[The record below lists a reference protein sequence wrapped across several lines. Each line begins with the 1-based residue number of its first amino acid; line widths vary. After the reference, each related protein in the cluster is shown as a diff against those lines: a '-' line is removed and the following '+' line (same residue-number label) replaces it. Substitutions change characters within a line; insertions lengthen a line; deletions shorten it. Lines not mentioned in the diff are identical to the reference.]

1 MSVILARD
9 GDCLRIPEK
18 AWIKILAEVMAEG
31 WERKDAHKLTYE
43 DFKLLLPDPSYEA
56 ERRQRGGYRI
66 GTEDALAFAETVLRV
81 SEKLCPGDILGDALL
96 QGPPRLD
103 LSEARIF
110 LKQLVTFCRSGEFT
124 ITMD

>member
-9 GDCLRIPEK
+9 GDCLKLPEK
-18 AWIKILAEVMAEG
+18 AWLKILCEVMAEG

-43 DFKLLLPDPSYEA
+43 DFKLLLPDPQYEA

-66 GTEDALAFAETVLRV
+66 GTEDALAFAETVLRI
-81 SEKLCPGDILGDALL
+81 SEKLRPGDILADALL

-103 LSEARIF
+103 FTEARFF